1 MGGPKRSRAMQTNL
15 VTISVGLVPHVKGL
29 GQGWLVVLLLVLV
42 MMLAMG
48 VVVLALLRVL
58 MRRHGQSGVGCK
70 VPSIAQVVV
79 VEAIRGR
86 CVRLVDH
93 AIWMLLLLLLLWL
106 WRLLRVLR
114 MKVAQVIVIAVVSR
128 VAAIASVDI
137 IIASVV
143 VVVVILIIAEVDG
156 RDMVLMGMRM
166 VVDLLLLI
174 VIMMRWELLL
184 LLRLLLMVEIA
195 VAVIVKMLGHL
206 KMQLMIH
213 ATVNRARNWGHVLL
227 RLDFQWTEQR

>member
-1 MGGPKRSRAMQTNL
+1 MQTNL
-15 VTISVGLVPHVKGL
+15 VTISGGLVPHVKGL

-42 MMLAMG
+42 MMLGMG

-93 AIWMLLLLLLLWL
+93 AIWMLLLLLLWL

-143 VVVVILIIAEVDG
+143 VVVVILIVAEVDG

-166 VVDLLLLI
+166 VVDLLLLM
-174 VIMMRWELLL
+174 VIMMRWELL

>member
-1 MGGPKRSRAMQTNL
+1 MQTNL
-15 VTISVGLVPHVKGL
+15 VTISGGLVPHVKGL

-42 MMLAMG
+42 MMLGMG
-48 VVVLALLRVL
+48 VVVLALLRIL

-93 AIWMLLLLLLLWL
+93 AIWMLLLLLWL

-143 VVVVILIIAEVDG
+143 VVVVILIVAEVDG

>member
-1 MGGPKRSRAMQTNL
+1 MQTNL
-15 VTISVGLVPHVKGL
+15 VTISGGLVPHVKGL

-58 MRRHGQSGVGCK
+58 VRRHGQSGVGCK

-93 AIWMLLLLLLLWL
+93 AIWMLLLLLLWL

-143 VVVVILIIAEVDG
+143 VVVILIVAEVDG